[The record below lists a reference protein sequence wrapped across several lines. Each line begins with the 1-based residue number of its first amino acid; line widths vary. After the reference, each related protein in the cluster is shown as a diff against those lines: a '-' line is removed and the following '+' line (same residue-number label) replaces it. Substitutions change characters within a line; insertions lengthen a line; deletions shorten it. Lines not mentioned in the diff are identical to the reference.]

1 MQTQLECLPCF
12 LSQAIRT
19 LRMSGIDDASI
30 ETAIQGVQGT
40 LLAVGRE
47 DSPIEVAERIQQ
59 IIREVT
65 GRDDIYADI
74 KTRSNQLVEKLIPR
88 LVEGASRAPDM
99 FEYMLRCSLAGNL
112 IDYGVYGDPDPE
124 LLMKRVVS
132 APFVDGHHLEDL
144 REKLGQS
151 RSLAILTDN
160 AGEVVFDR
168 FWLEWV
174 QETYHLDSILIAV
187 RDRPFL
193 NDATLE
199 DARHAGLDR
208 VKNAELVAFWPEE
221 RGQKNRYHATW
232 KRLQAQDLVIAKG
245 QANFEALSSESDVFF
260 HFVVKCGQV
269 VSCLGDKT
277 GHDVELGSFVCWRNP
292 GDRAGAPVQI

>member
-19 LRMSGIDDASI
+19 LRMSGLDNDTV
-30 ETAIQGVQGT
+30 ENAIQGVQGT
-40 LLAVGRE
+40 LLAVSRE

-65 GRDDIYADI
+65 GCDDLYAEI
-74 KTRSNQLVEKLIPR
+74 KMRSNMGVELLLPE
-88 LVEGASRAPDM
+88 LASGLEKGHDP

-112 IDYGVYGDPDPE
+112 IDYGVYAEVDPVSV
-124 LLMKRVVS
+124 MNRVVS
-132 APFVDGHHLEDL
+132 APFVGGHSLEDL
-144 REKLGQS
+144 RRRMSGA
-151 RSLAILTDN
+151 RSLAFLTDN
-160 AGEVVFDR
+160 AGEIVFDR
-168 FWLEWV
+168 FWLEWI
-174 QETYHLDSILIAV
+174 QRTYSFDRILIAV

-208 VKNAELVAFWPEE
+208 VENVELVAFWPEE
-221 RGQKNRYHATW
+221 RMKGRQHHAVW
-232 KRLQAQDLVIAKG
+232 QRLSSMDLVIAKG
-245 QANFEALSSESDVFF
+245 QANFEALSNEPGVFF

>member
-1 MQTQLECLPCF
+1 
-12 LSQAIRT
+12 
-19 LRMSGIDDASI
+19 MSGIDDASI

-144 REKLGQS
+144 REKLGQA

-174 QETYHLDSILIAV
+174 QETYRLDSILVAV

-193 NDATLE
+193 NDATLD
-199 DARHAGLDR
+199 DARHAGLDQ
-208 VKNAELVAFWPEE
+208 VNNAEIVAFWPEE
-221 RGQKNRYHATW
+221 RGQKSRYHATW

-260 HFVVKCGQV
+260 HFVVKCAQV
-269 VSCLGDKT
+269 IHFLAEKT
-277 GHDVELGSFVCWRNP
+277 GRPVGMGSFVCWRNP
-292 GDRAGAPVQI
+292 DGREIAPLQI

>member
-1 MQTQLECLPCF
+1 M
-12 LSQAIRT
+12 
-19 LRMSGIDDASI
+19 DDASI
-30 ETAIQGVQGT
+30 EKAVQGVQGT

-47 DSPIEVAERIQQ
+47 ESPIEVAERIQQ

-65 GRDDIYADI
+65 SCDDIYADI
-74 KTRSNQLVEKLIPR
+74 KTRSNQLVEQLIPR
-88 LVEGASRAPDM
+88 LVEGASRAPDL

-112 IDYGVYGDPDPE
+112 IDYGVYGDTDPE

-132 APFVDGHHLEDL
+132 APFVEGHHLEDL
-144 REKLGQS
+144 RNKLGAA

-174 QETYHLDSILIAV
+174 QKTYHLDSILIAV

-208 VKNAELVAFWPEE
+208 VENVELVAFWPEE
-221 RGQKNRYHATW
+221 RMKGRQHHAVW
-232 KRLQAQDLVIAKG
+232 QRLSSMDLVIAKG
-245 QANFEALSSESDVFF
+245 QANFEALSNEPGVFF

-292 GDRAGAPVQI
+292 GDRVVAPVQI